1 MSGLLGNLILFS
13 YFAAK
18 REWGATAVQAVG
30 VASTSVLLAQVR
42 GCSRIM
48 MGRTHKRER
57 EREREREWKQGCCE
71 DLCGNRPGLCQFRF
85 RIANTACLGPKFSP
99 DSAGLSSA
107 QNRLH
112 NCFSSTLTLP
122 EAG

>member
-57 EREREREWKQGCCE
+57 ERERERESGSRAAVKICVETGR
-71 DLCGNRPGLCQFRF
+71 G
-85 RIANTACLGPKFSP
+85 
-99 DSAGLSSA
+99 SASFAFG
-107 QNRLH
+107 
-112 NCFSSTLTLP
+112 
-122 EAG
+122 